1 MVSRDATVMLLEFSQ
16 QSCNQATPQRFSCSW
31 LSTAHLL
38 PHIAPDFAL
47 RLAGS
52 PPSQGKQEQSKAD
65 SSPATVTATTLLNYC
80 LNIFCTFL
88 RGSTVQLAADSSGA
102 NNTVSITGIDEFGYL
117 RVLNK
122 EGRPLTVCP
131 DGNTFDIMK
140 GLIAMKK

>member
-1 MVSRDATVMLLEFSQ
+1 MSLNDCITLHQQEQVRRGAEQLVTMKPLSVEQLLALTLNKME
-16 QSCNQATPQRFSCSW
+16 
-31 LSTAHLL
+31 LY
-38 PHIAPDFAL
+38 L
-47 RLAGS
+47 RLYEKWGLNGV
-52 PPSQGKQEQSKAD
+52 QDLYYQYWMHGL
-65 SSPATVTATTLLNYC
+65 VATTLLNYC